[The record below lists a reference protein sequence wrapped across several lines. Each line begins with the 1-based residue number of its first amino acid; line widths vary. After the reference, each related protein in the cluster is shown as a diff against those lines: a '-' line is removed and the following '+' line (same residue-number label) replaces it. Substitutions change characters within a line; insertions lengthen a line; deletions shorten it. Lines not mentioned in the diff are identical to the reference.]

1 MSLSSL
7 NKSCIGPKD
16 VGDGGGAG
24 IVDVFEAEDSISE
37 RQNRAIMMT
46 SLSST
51 PPSLAM
57 KKAKRG
63 RCQERRHLH
72 FEVRVISSK
81 QERRV
86 LS

>member
-51 PPSLAM
+51 PP
-57 KKAKRG
+57 AKRAKRR
-63 RCQERRHLH
+63 RCQERRLH

-81 QERRV
+81 RERV